1 MQATPRWMQ
10 DGNRYEL
17 QQRLKEVEEYAH
29 SHRTLDKKQLLAWIE
44 DYFQVSSS
52 TARRYLNT
60 ACRRLREKEPD
71 APEQPDE

>member
-1 MQATPRWMQ
+1 MQG
-10 DGNRYEL
+10 GNRYEL

-29 SHRTLDKKQLLAWIE
+29 DHQTLDKKELLAWIE
-44 DYFQVSSS
+44 DNFQVSSS

-60 ACRRLREKEPD
+60 ACRRLLKKEPD